1 LLFLYQDEY
10 LTRSDIMIIEA
21 NGINIYYEL
30 SGKKNAPVV
39 VLGHSLACSQVMWW
53 PQLELLETHFQVL
66 RYDTRGHGQ
75 TDAPPGAYTLD
86 QLVADAMGMLDAL
99 KLDPVHWVG
108 LSMGGMIGQG
118 VALGHPHRLS
128 SLVLADTAAVIPAEA
143 QPVWQERIDAAVSG
157 GMQAVAESTLERWFT
172 PTYLEQNGPEIERI
186 RQQILATP
194 VAGYV
199 GCSEAIRRLNY
210 LERLNTF
217 EARTLI
223 MVGADDPGT
232 PVAAS
237 EAMHAQI
244 KNSKLV
250 VIPQAAHLSN
260 IEQAD
265 VFNDQLMAFLEG
277 RG

>member
-1 LLFLYQDEY
+1 
-10 LTRSDIMIIEA
+10 MMIEA
-21 NGINIYYEL
+21 NGITIYYEL
-30 SGKKNAPVV
+30 SGKKQAPIV

-53 PQLELLETHFQVL
+53 PQLDLLERHFQVL
-66 RYDTRGHGQ
+66 RYDTRGHGHSE
-75 TDAPPGAYTLD
+75 APTGPYTLD
-86 QLVADAMGMLDAL
+86 QLVDDAIAMLDAL
-99 KLDPVHWVG
+99 KLDRVHWVG

-118 VALGHPHRLS
+118 LALGHPGRLC
-128 SLVLADTAAVIPAEA
+128 SLVLADTAAEIPAEA
-143 QPVWQERIDAAVSG
+143 QPVWQERIDAAING
-157 GMQAVAESTLERWFT
+157 GMQAVAESTLKRWFT
-172 PTYLEQNGPEIERI
+172 PNYLKQHKVEMDRI

-210 LERLNTF
+210 LQRLDAI
-217 EARTLI
+217 EAKTLI

-244 KNSKLV
+244 RNSQMV

-260 IEQAD
+260 IEQAHI
-265 VFNDQLMAFLEG
+265 FNDHLIAFLAPEPE
-277 RG
+277 

>member
-1 LLFLYQDEY
+1 
-10 LTRSDIMIIEA
+10 MIIEA
-21 NGINIYYEL
+21 NGINIHYEL
-30 SGKKNAPVV
+30 SGKKQAPVV

-53 PQLELLETHFQVL
+53 PQIESLETHFQVL

-75 TDAPPGAYTLD
+75 TEAAPGAYTLE
-86 QLVADAMGMLDAL
+86 QLVADAIGMLDVL
-99 KLDPVHWVG
+99 SLDQVHWVG

-118 VALGHPHRLS
+118 VALGHPGRLS
-128 SLVLADTAAVIPAEA
+128 SLVLADTAAEIPAEA
-143 QPVWQERIDAAVSG
+143 QPVWQERIDAAING

-172 PTYLEQNGPEIERI
+172 SPYLAQNSPEVDRI

-210 LERLNTF
+210 LERLNAVA
-217 EARTLI
+217 ARTLI

-244 KNSKLV
+244 KNSRLV

-265 VFNDQLMAFLEG
+265 IFTAQLMAFLEG

>member
-1 LLFLYQDEY
+1 
-10 LTRSDIMIIEA
+10 MKIEA
-21 NGINIYYEL
+21 NGISIQYEL
-30 SGKKNAPVV
+30 SGKKQAPIV

-75 TDAPPGAYTLD
+75 TEAPPGAYTLE
-86 QLVADAMGMLDAL
+86 QLVADAIGMLDAL
-99 KLDPVHWVG
+99 KLDQVHWVG
-108 LSMGGMIGQG
+108 LSMGGMVGQG
-118 VALGHPHRLS
+118 VALGHPDRLS
-128 SLVLADTAAVIPAEA
+128 SLVLADTTAEIPAEA
-143 QPVWQERIDAAVSG
+143 QPVWQERIDAAING

-172 PTYLEQNGPEIERI
+172 PKYLEQNGPELDRI

-199 GCSEAIRRLNY
+199 GCSEAIRRLSY
-210 LERLNTF
+210 LQRLGAV
-217 EARTLI
+217 EAKTLI

-244 KNSKLV
+244 KNSQMV

-265 VFNDQLMAFLEG
+265 VFNDQLMAFLEA